1 MKRGIR
7 AFAVIACVNC
17 LLMSGASV
25 IADEPSHV
33 IFRMA
38 ELKEKQVNAGDP
50 WLEFL
55 NVPALMAGLY
65 ELPVG
70 AEDHQTPHP
79 RDEIYYVVS
88 GRAEIIVDGERRAI
102 GPGDVIY
109 VRRDAKHRFEKIND
123 DLSLLVIFAPGGEWE
138 D

>member
-7 AFAVIACVNC
+7 AFAVITCVNC

-25 IADEPSHV
+25 IADEPSHA

-65 ELPVG
+65 ELPAG
-70 AEDHQTPHP
+70 ADDHQTPHA
-79 RDEIYYVVS
+79 RDEIYYVMG
-88 GRAEIIVDGERRAI
+88 GRAEIVVEGKRRRI

-109 VRRDAKHRFEKIND
+109 VRRDAEHRFEKID
-123 DLSLLVIFAPGGEWE
+123 ADLSLLVIFAPGGEWE